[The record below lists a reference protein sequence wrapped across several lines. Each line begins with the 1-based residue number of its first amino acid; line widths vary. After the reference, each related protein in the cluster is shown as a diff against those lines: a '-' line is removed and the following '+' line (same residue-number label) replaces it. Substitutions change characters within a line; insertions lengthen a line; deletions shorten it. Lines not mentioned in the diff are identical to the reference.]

1 MLSSLETY
9 RFYTRD
15 VAATRARI
23 SEDTVVARETEY
35 YKKNISTVST
45 VEEFLDDDRLYNH
58 TMKAF
63 GLEEMTYA
71 KGLIR
76 QVLESDLGDSDS
88 YANRLEDVRYKNLAE
103 AFDFG
108 KTVVTLEVQTEDQ
121 QDSLIE
127 TYTATIRDLDVGLR
141 EDYLYFK
148 AVMEQS
154 TSVDDIFQNTRVRD
168 YIFKTFDID
177 PSNFDYDTLYGVLTS
192 DADDENSFV
201 RATYDPQI
209 VEWRNTIVTLQAE
222 RAEGNLTRAESTSLT
237 SKIAH
242 YFKAIDK
249 ADAYVELASMFNFQ
263 TDGSLDVNGKA
274 QTDDQIS
281 SMEEKIFLSQE
292 RLTISGAQLNKAH
305 YEESVS
311 TFTSVNDLVYDARI
325 REVLIASFNLP
336 PETTST
342 ELTLALIAD
351 PDDEDSVL
359 NDMRYGF
366 TDLSKAFNFDAD
378 GNIPDGSVIQ
388 SVENIATTGNN
399 YLINFDAVNLEKDV
413 EDGNRFKRFIG
424 LTRNLDDFLSS
435 VSAAVI
441 IREYALAAHGIS
453 PDEVNDFTL
462 KKMFKSDPTD
472 PNNFVRSYGDERFEK
487 LVKSFNFNEDGT
499 IGSPRF
505 AQTENE
511 VIRMTKAYYVEK
523 TRFDSSDATVDATE
537 EEVAYYRAALAK
549 VETVDEFVSDPKLVQ
564 FVAESEGMDQADL
577 DAETLKKLFL
587 SDMDDPESFANIQT
601 DVRLTKIAGSYNF
614 GPSGFIE
621 ATGVDYIQTIRGLVE
636 TENFFITQTIEEE
649 AGADSTGARLA
660 MYFERTAPTI
670 TSYYELL
677 ADQALGDFIRTA
689 LFIPAET
696 ASSAI
701 DAQVNLLERSI
712 DLEDLRDPEKLDL
725 LVQRFLAIYDIENN
739 SYDPLLAAFSGSTS
753 ISAETLTRLL

>member
-9 RFYTRD
+9 NFYTRD
-15 VAATRARI
+15 IAATRARI
-23 SEDTVVARETEY
+23 SEDTIVARETEY
-35 YKKNISTVST
+35 YKKNISTIST

-58 TMKAF
+58 AMKAF

-76 QVLESDLGDSDS
+76 EVLESDLGDEDS
-88 YANRLEDVRYKNLAE
+88 YANRLEDVRYKNLAQ

-127 TYTATIRDLDVGLR
+127 TYTATIRDLDVSLR
-141 EDYLYFK
+141 EDYLYFS
-148 AVMEQS
+148 AVMEQA

-192 DADDENSFV
+192 DADDENSYV
-201 RATYDPQI
+201 RTKYDAQI
-209 VEWRNTIVTLQAE
+209 TEWRDTIVTLQAE
-222 RAEGNLTRAESTSLT
+222 RAEGNLTTDENTSIT

-249 ADAYVELASMFNFQ
+249 ADAYIEMASMFNFQ
-263 TDGSLDVNGKA
+263 TDGSLDVDGNS
-274 QTDDQIS
+274 QTDEQIS
-281 SMEEKIFLSQE
+281 SMEEKIFLSQD
-292 RLTISGAQLNKAH
+292 RLTISGAQLNKAF
-305 YEESVS
+305 YEENIS
-311 TFTSVNDLVYDARI
+311 TFTSVEDLVYDARI
-325 REVLIASFNLP
+325 RDVLIASFGLP

-351 PDDEDSVL
+351 PDDEDSAL

-366 TDLSKAFNFDAD
+366 TDLANAFNFDAD
-378 GNIPDGSVIQ
+378 GNVPDGSVIQ
-388 SVENIATTGNN
+388 SEENIATTGNN
-399 YLINFDAVNLEKDV
+399 YLINFDAENLEKD
-413 EDGNRFKRFIG
+413 EEAADRFKRFIG

-435 VSAAVI
+435 ETAAII
-441 IREYALAAHGIS
+441 IREYALVAHGID
-453 PDEVNDFTL
+453 PEEVNEFAL
-462 KKMFKSDPTD
+462 KRMFQSDPTD
-472 PNNFVRSYGDERFEK
+472 PNNYVRSLGDERFEK
-487 LVKSFNFNEDGT
+487 LVKSFNFNEDGS

-505 AQTENE
+505 AQTESE
-511 VIRMTKAYYVEK
+511 ILRMTTAYYVEK
-523 TRFDSSDATVDATE
+523 TLFDTSDATAEAAE
-537 EEVAYYRAALAK
+537 EDVAYYRAALAK
-549 VETVDEFVSDPKLVQ
+549 IETADEFISDPKLIQ

-587 SDMDDPESFANIQT
+587 SDMDDPESFANMQT

-614 GPSGFIE
+614 GASGYIE
-621 ATGVDYIQTIRGLVE
+621 ATGADYIQTIRGQVE
-636 TENFFITQTIEEE
+636 TDNFFITQTIEEE

-660 MYFERTAPTI
+660 MYFERTAPTV

-725 LVQRFLAIYDIENN
+725 LVQKFLAIYDIEN
-739 SYDPLLAAFSGSTS
+739 STYDPVLAAFSGSTS
-753 ISAETLTRLL
+753 ISADTLANLL